1 MESAAK
7 NVYVSKRQMEKYVEQ
22 REKIK
27 AQKSQSNQLQSKKF
41 QEDEEMKEEVKEEV
55 KEELK
60 EQAQPIKLK
69 A

>member
-1 MESAAK
+1 
-7 NVYVSKRQMEKYVEQ
+7 
-22 REKIK
+22 
-27 AQKSQSNQLQSKKF
+27 LQSKKF